1 MTVAI
6 FDVGSPAYQTQSY
19 VGGTAVL
26 VWSGTVTALAGISPA
41 VTVRDLT
48 ILNTGA
54 NVIYVG
60 GSSVTT
66 AGLYLP
72 PGAQVT
78 VQGWAGTSN
87 TTTRDVYAIAVSSSV
102 TSSTAAGLATL
113 ASVV

>member
-1 MTVAI
+1 MAMAI
-6 FDVGSPAYQTQSY
+6 FDAGSPAYQTQSY

-41 VTVRDLT
+41 VTLRDVT
-48 ILNTGA
+48 IQNTGS
-54 NVIYVG
+54 NVIYLG

-72 PGAQVT
+72 PGGQVT
-78 VQGWAGTSN
+78 IQGWAGTSN
-87 TTTRDVYAIAVSSSV
+87 TTTRDIYGIAVSSSV